1 MPEHFNQRRPKT
13 SYLLG
18 QAIGESLGKASDM
31 YLKGKMENYF
41 QNQKDERASKIE
53 QAASER
59 SAEGY
64 EKLTGIKGLKDH
76 LRGIPLQHHGAAVKE
91 FGGGGAQDYINNASP
106 SYQTSPPP
114 PQPPPSPQKTSTSIN
129 QDIAAAQRMGLSG
142 QEVPGMPGIPAKTPQ
157 GVNEPQQAEG
167 DREQPQIPGGQVR
180 SKMRYPLAEMSN
192 DEFNNTL
199 RQYPGAT
206 NKKLLIN
213 AREKQQDRRLKEA
226 GVNLAEEKLDLSREK
241 FSWQKSEKE
250 IQKAREGEQE
260 NIQSF
265 IEGAQKKAAEV
276 PVLQSLL
283 NVAKNSISTGNTGLL
298 SPDNLADLTHIEA
311 FRTAKGEALR
321 SVAKEYIF
329 SEVKG
334 LGSNNNQMLDK
345 QILSIIP
352 NVGKTQEANLAW
364 TEIQQMKLDLALA
377 PQMFIEELK
386 KNHLDKNNYPKQS
399 LIDDVNKHVRE
410 YANKIQ
416 ENTAYKIQE
425 IEENNADLEQL
436 TNLSHVDNVYLTEK
450 RRDALIQMAKGDK
463 EKAIKVALKLGYKI
477 PDRDVYASQK

>member
-1 MPEHFNQRRPKT
+1 MTINWMPEHFNQRRPKT

-180 SKMRYPLAEMSN
+180 SKMSYPLAEMSN

-213 AREKQQDRRLKEA
+213 AREKQRDQRLKEEGLENQEKRTDIA
-226 GVNLAEEKLDLSREK
+226 ERSDERAERKFQNDLKKDLAKSKELTKEDREFVKSINSQNKGVFAMKKALSDMREIREEHKVNMFTGITHEGRKARAQYNLRAKDILGGFSKLFKTGGFTDRE
-241 FSWQKSEKE
+241 FNT
-250 IQKAREGEQE
+250 IQKLWIPKAGETQGTIEGKELGLEKIAEASDKMYQILMSHQNEDGSYPRNIE
-260 NIQSF
+260 NIVNSEMQGTIDDLKRFLLPKKTEGSSDTMF
-265 IEGAQKKAAEV
+265 KPSELEEGARVRDKE
-276 PVLQSLL
+276 
-283 NVAKNSISTGNTGLL
+283 TGK
-298 SPDNLADLTHIEA
+298 I
-311 FRTAKGEALR
+311 
-321 SVAKEYIF
+321 Y
-329 SEVKG
+329 
-334 LGSNNNQMLDK
+334 
-345 QILSIIP
+345 
-352 NVGKTQEANLAW
+352 
-364 TEIQQMKLDLALA
+364 
-377 PQMFIEELK
+377 
-386 KNHLDKNNYPKQS
+386 
-399 LIDDVNKHVRE
+399 VNR
-410 YANKIQ
+410 NG
-416 ENTAYKIQE
+416 
-425 IEENNADLEQL
+425 QL
-436 TNLSHVDNVYLTEK
+436 TEES
-450 RRDALIQMAKGDK
+450 
-463 EKAIKVALKLGYKI
+463 
-477 PDRDVYASQK
+477 